1 MEEFVLMNFM
11 LDFYGQLL
19 TERQQRVSRM
29 YYEENLSLAEIGDEI
44 GVSRQAVHDML
55 RRAGTS
61 LTNYEKKLGLVQR
74 FLQQQDEL
82 KKIKCLLLEGKVSE
96 VLPHLERLIY

>member
-19 TERQQRVSRM
+19 TERQQQVSRM

-55 RRAGTS
+55 RRAGAS

-74 FLQQQDEL
+74 FLQQQEEL
-82 KKIKCLLLEGKVSE
+82 KKIKSLLLEGKVSE
-96 VLPHLERLIY
+96 VMPHLERLIY